1 VSSLPAFLASP
12 EFWLRLGEIGVLNLL
27 LSGDNAVVIALA
39 VRVLPKRQRL
49 LGQIW
54 GTVGAV
60 VLRLAFVGVVSLLLR
75 VPFLRAAGGVALLWI
90 ALRLIR
96 PQAEGADAVRHGASF
111 WEAIWI
117 ILIADVTMSL
127 DNVLAIAAAAHGD
140 FTLVTLGIVSSLP
153 IVVWGSSV
161 LASLMNRY
169 TWIIWTGGAL
179 LGWVAGEMIL
189 EDPVVEVRLGTH
201 AHLLGYAVPL
211 ALATILFVIGWWLAR
226 RQEISRVQGAAP
238 PGDRERSR

>member
-1 VSSLPAFLASP
+1 MSRLPAILAAP
-12 EFWLRLGEIGVLNLL
+12 EFWLRLCEIGALNLL

-60 VLRLAFVGVVSLLLR
+60 VLRLGFVGVVSLLLR
-75 VPFLRAAGGVALLWI
+75 VPFLRVAGGFALLWI

-96 PQAEGADAVRHGASF
+96 PQAEGAEAVRHGASF

-140 FTLVTLGIVSSLP
+140 FMLVTLGIVSSLP

-189 EDPVVEVRLGTH
+189 EDPVVEARLGPH

-211 ALATILFVIGWWLAR
+211 ALATVLFVIGWRLAR
-226 RQEISRVQGAAP
+226 RQEISRLQGAAP
-238 PGDRERSR
+238 AGRQERSR

>member
-1 VSSLPAFLASP
+1 VIGLPAFLTSP
-12 EFWLRLGEIGVLNLL
+12 EFWLRLGEIGALNLL

-96 PQAEGADAVRHGASF
+96 PQAEGADVVRHGASF

-169 TWIIWTGGAL
+169 PWIIWTGGAL

-189 EDPVVEVRLGTH
+189 EDPVVELRLGTH

-211 ALATILFVIGWWLAR
+211 TLATMLFVIGWWLAR
-226 RQEISRVQGAAP
+226 RQEISRLQGAAP
-238 PGDRERSR
+238 PGDQERSR